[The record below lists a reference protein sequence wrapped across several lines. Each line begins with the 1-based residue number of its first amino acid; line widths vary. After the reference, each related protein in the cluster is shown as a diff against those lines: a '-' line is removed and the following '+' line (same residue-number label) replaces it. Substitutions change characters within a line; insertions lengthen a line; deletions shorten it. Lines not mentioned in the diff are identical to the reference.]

1 MNTYEEKIT
10 KICGKGVSNYV
21 VDLSVVVVFKAFY
34 IGWTVKAGVNITI
47 RGTDWIQKQA
57 AATLYSDLNY
67 ALIDCRCSTLP

>member
-34 IGWTVKAGVNITI
+34 IGWTVKAGVNITV
-47 RGTDWIQKQA
+47 RGTDWI
-57 AATLYSDLNY
+57 
-67 ALIDCRCSTLP
+67 